1 MPPAGVRADELAASW
16 NATDVVYDVAGN
28 PVRVEGAGEVG
39 GEGFVVSGVAGGCYV
54 SFGEG
59 KGREGETYS
68 LEWQLV
74 FGSSGGGGGIVSMML
89 GPVGDTVV
97 A

>member
-16 NATDVVYDVAGN
+16 NATDVVDDVAGD

-39 GEGFVVSGVAGGCYV
+39 GEGFVVSGVAGGVYV
-54 SFGEG
+54 SFWGG
-59 KGREGETYS
+59 KEGETYS
-68 LEWQLV
+68 FEAQLV
-74 FGSSGGGGGIVSMML
+74 FGSSGGGGGIVSMIF
-89 GPVGDTVV
+89 GPAGDTVV